1 MFVVRERF
9 KGRYDEFFLKGFK
22 LKNLFLNE
30 IKRILDYLYTPPLLG
45 KASFAEKLPFFF

>member
-1 MFVVRERF
+1 MFEEG
-9 KGRYDEFFLKGFK
+9 KKKNDKFFLKK
-22 LKNLFLNE
+22 CKAKNLFLNE